1 MNIRGMKKGRCHCG
15 QVEFEITLPN
25 GFENLSRC
33 NCSMCARRGAVV
45 TTIESSTFSITQGE
59 NILSVYQFNTKTA
72 EHYFCSICGI
82 YTHHKK
88 RSNPKQ
94 YDVNVACI
102 EGVNPFE
109 LGNIETTDGL
119 NHSSDRVKYLEQGV
133 KNETKTIS

>member
-1 MNIRGMKKGRCHCG
+1 
-15 QVEFEITLPN
+15 
-25 GFENLSRC
+25 
-33 NCSMCARRGAVV
+33 MCARRGAVV
-45 TTIESSTFSITQGE
+45 TAIESSTFSITQGE

-88 RSNPKQ
+88 RSIPKQ

-119 NHSSDRVKYLEQGV
+119 NHSSDRVKYLEQDV
-133 KNETKTIS
+133 KNVTKTII